1 MFVSQKCQYALRAVF
16 ELAKQYGKGPTKI
29 LHIAE
34 LQAIPVRFLEVILV
48 QLKRGGFVDSQRGK
62 EGGYSLI
69 RSPEGLTVGEI
80 LRFIEGPIDPVDCML
95 PGKKAKAMCS
105 LRGECVFVSLWES
118 VRDAVSSVYD
128 NTTFRDL
135 VDQEERK
142 AKHHVPS
149 YTI

>member
-62 EGGYSLI
+62 EGG
-69 RSPEGLTVGEI
+69 
-80 LRFIEGPIDPVDCML
+80 
-95 PGKKAKAMCS
+95 
-105 LRGECVFVSLWES
+105 
-118 VRDAVSSVYD
+118 
-128 NTTFRDL
+128 
-135 VDQEERK
+135 
-142 AKHHVPS
+142 
-149 YTI
+149 